1 MKALISVLLMLAA
14 PAAARDWPDAG
25 GFEIHEGD
33 EFCYLWSEYQGPGE
47 SVLSLALRRDKNVML
62 MVLNDNWSAVVDKEY
77 KDLSFRLDGVSY
89 EGGAATGILNAG
101 KRGFI
106 QPMNSDFLPHFVKS
120 SYLHVYKG
128 EKLID
133 RLTLEGSAAAVS
145 AVQRC
150 LAYVDG
156 LRRAEER
163 ERKRYE
169 DIEKDPFKNGQ

>member
-1 MKALISVLLMLAA
+1 MKRLISALLMLAA

-47 SVLSLALRRDKNVML
+47 SVLSLALRRDKGVML
-62 MVLNDNWSAVVDKEY
+62 MVLNDGWSAVEGKEY

-89 EGGAATGILNAG
+89 DGGLAKGTANAG

-106 QPMNSDFLPHFVKS
+106 QPMNEDFLPHFVRS
-120 SYLHVYKG
+120 TYLHVYKG

-150 LAYVDG
+150 LAHVDG
-156 LRRAEER
+156 LRRGEER

-169 DIEKDPFKNGQ
+169 DIEKDPFANSQ